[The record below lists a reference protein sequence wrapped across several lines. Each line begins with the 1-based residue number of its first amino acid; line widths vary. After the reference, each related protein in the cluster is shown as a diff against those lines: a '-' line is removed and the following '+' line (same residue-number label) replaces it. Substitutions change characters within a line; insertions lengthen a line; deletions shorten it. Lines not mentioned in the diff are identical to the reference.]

1 MGDGRKRDADA
12 DEASWTD
19 MDQDAGDAPEDLV
32 EAAPIQ
38 HGTVLAGRYAVEK
51 IIGRG
56 GSGVVVRAHDG
67 HLQQEVAI
75 KIVRA
80 ELVNQRV
87 WAARLAREVKLA
99 RQIQHANVC
108 RVFDFEQS
116 EGRAFLVM
124 ELAEKGSLRDELRSG
139 ALAARPLAQRIAD
152 ARAVASA
159 LAAIHAAGIVHRDLS
174 LQNLLRMGDGRLVLS
189 DFGLATDASETTSI
203 HGGTVAYMAPEV
215 VLGAKAS
222 VASDIWA
229 LGVLMHEV
237 VFGVKPRWSGVADG
251 AEMLAPDLG
260 RKLTDEERAALD
272 ACRACLAKDPAR
284 RVASADEAGRLLT
297 ERRRWWAWRPVAP
310 RWPFVFAAT
319 LSLTAAAAV
328 GLLRVQRRPHEA
340 HASSSQS
347 PLLVIK
353 GEAADWTDVSI
364 VLAEI
369 PDRINCARLLPDKR
383 TVRVVWGAPTHT
395 ADIDTVSRKRVPSPL
410 VPAAY
415 AEGCPDL
422 SPDGKRLVYQGHTP
436 DGRAFAFLSQH
447 PDGKDAVPVVPIAE
461 PSMGSEPTWLGDSE
475 TFSFDVDAKHMGVF
489 STVAGRMKVLPEVTA
504 KPYVTSFR
512 FVNGQRIFL
521 STVFETG
528 EAEISDISIPDMT
541 EGPRFRLPPAAY
553 DLLSVGSRLYYTN
566 PMPGP
571 SSGVVE
577 IDTSTY
583 DARVLGR
590 LRRQA
595 IRNPLFVSEGLAFV
609 ARQYA
614 TTVVVEGPGAA
625 AHRWKAKYDVLVAAR
640 CGPDIVAASEREG
653 AMAIERR
660 STDGRLIATLTS
672 GPWDTDPGCSPDGKI
687 LFYLRQKD
695 RPAVVRCD
703 AVGCRSL
710 IDRQGMSLSIS
721 PDGKR
726 LAVVSTSGK
735 KGPIVEIVDAAGGR
749 ARELAEIETGCRP
762 GWASNSALW
771 LARRQGGSVVWTE
784 IDADTGKVTGRSVPG
799 SRDCADGKPDPAS
812 PTERDV
818 HVVYEQIS
826 QVRLLPRAYL
836 ERAGVE

>member
-19 MDQDAGDAPEDLV
+19 MGEVHEGLV
-32 EAAPIQ
+32 EAVPIQ
-38 HGTVLAGRYAVEK
+38 HGTVLAGRYVVEK
-51 IIGRG
+51 IIGHG
-56 GSGVVVRAHDG
+56 ASGVVVRAHDG
-67 HLQQEVAI
+67 DLQQEVAI

-99 RQIQHANVC
+99 RQIQHPNVC
-108 RVFDFEQS
+108 RVFDFEQA

-159 LAAIHAAGIVHRDLS
+159 LAAIHTAGIVHRDLS

-284 RVASADEAGRLLT
+284 RIARAGEAGRLLT
-297 ERRRWWAWRPVAP
+297 EKRRWWAWRPLVAP

-319 LSLTAAAAV
+319 LSLTVAVAV
-328 GLLRVQRRPHEA
+328 GLLRTQPRPQETRA
-340 HASSSQS
+340 PFGAQS

-395 ADIDTVSRKRVPSPL
+395 ADIDTIARKRVPSPL

-422 SPDGKRLVYQGHTP
+422 SPDGKRLVYQGHTA
-436 DGRAFAFLSQH
+436 DGRAFAFLSQY

-461 PSMGSEPTWLGDSE
+461 PSMGSEPTWLGDGE
-475 TFSFDVDAKHMGVF
+475 TFSFDVDPKHMGVF
-489 STVAGRMKVLPEVTA
+489 STTAGRMKVLPEVTA

-512 FVNGQRIFL
+512 FVNGQRIFI

-541 EGPRFRLPPAAY
+541 EGPKFRLPPAAY
-553 DLLSVGSRLYYTN
+553 DLQSVGSRLYYTN
-566 PMPGP
+566 PMPG
-571 SSGVVE
+571 SANGVVE
-577 IDTSTY
+577 IDTTTHE
-583 DARVLGR
+583 ARALGR

-595 IRNPLFVSEGLAFV
+595 IRNPFFVSEGLAFV
-609 ARQYA
+609 GRQYA
-614 TTVVVEGPGAA
+614 TTVVVEGQGAA
-625 AHRWKAKYDVLVAAR
+625 AHRWKAEYDVLVAAR
-640 CGPDIVAASEREG
+640 CGPDVATASEREG
-653 AMAIERR
+653 AMIIERR
-660 STDGRLIATLTS
+660 STDGRLIATLTR
-672 GPWDTDPGCSPDGKI
+672 GPWDTDPACSPDGKI

-695 RPAVVRCD
+695 GPAVVRCD
-703 AVGCRSL
+703 AVGCRDV
-710 IDRQGMSLSIS
+710 IARQGMSLSIS

-726 LAVVSTSGK
+726 LVLVSSSSK
-735 KGPIVEIVDAAGGR
+735 KGPIVEIVDTAGGR

-762 GWASNSALW
+762 GWASNTVIW
-771 LARRQGGSVVWTE
+771 LARRHGGNVVWTE
-784 IDADTGKVTGRSVPG
+784 IDADTGKDTGRTVPG
-799 SRDCADGKPDPAS
+799 TRDCADGKPDPAS

-826 QVRLLPRAYL
+826 QVRLLPKMYL
-836 ERAGVE
+836 ARAGVE